1 LPFKKKCIFEHNLE
15 SILPLDLVCK
25 FTWWVSRLRGE
36 LGPWCHSL
44 SDGAVVDIICF
55 SWGVLYKVQMPPG
68 PLSLH
73 PCCWFHIWLCT
84 LWMQNSVWPCP
95 LHTRAHTH
103 THTLTLGM
111 TQHGWQPLSQ
121 ACHHL
126 VPFSQAA
133 PPSWK
138 LVSHCSSLLVL
149 RQDR

>member
-25 FTWWVSRLRGE
+25 FTWWISRLRGE

-103 THTLTLGM
+103 THTHLHWEWHSMDDSLCPKHATILFPFPRQLHPLGSLCP
-111 TQHGWQPLSQ
+111 T
-121 ACHHL
+121 
-126 VPFSQAA
+126 VPHF
-133 PPSWK
+133 
-138 LVSHCSSLLVL
+138 
-149 RQDR
+149 